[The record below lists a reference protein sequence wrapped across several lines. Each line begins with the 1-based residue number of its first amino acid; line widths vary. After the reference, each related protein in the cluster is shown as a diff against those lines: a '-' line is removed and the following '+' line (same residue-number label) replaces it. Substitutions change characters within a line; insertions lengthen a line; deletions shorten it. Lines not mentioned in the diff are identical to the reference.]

1 MKYLNSIVAAVITA
15 VASSVAFAQADPRVP
30 VTFRQQVPAD
40 SCSPDSIC
48 TGGGVVSQSRDA
60 LQSQVQ
66 YKWTLQNLT
75 TNPLNRV
82 FARLDVLNGD
92 GLDPATIDT
101 VITSL
106 DGSPTPPVCTYSVSR
121 TSVRCELGSIASSGT
136 PTAVAVYFIV
146 NVPKNGTQIFAH
158 WQGGGYEG
166 SPNAHGT
173 GCCQPSG
180 DYITTMVDRTVDQSY
195 KFMVQMFVKKE
206 GTNIFTGDLS
216 IPMPGDLHTTF
227 VGAPKIADTYGDKAA
242 EIEKFLGTINETS
255 STCPNG
261 VFKSNKCFKSE
272 VTIEKVDF
280 SKLGTISWFSVDK
293 DVADQHQLVQ
303 LAGAPDEL
311 LDVNL
316 GLDSSAM
323 KPNTKPEAVT
333 VTYTEIVNGVPTTTP
348 KDVLACPVPTSN
360 TTQRP
365 DLPVG
370 TLLVH
375 IDSLPCY
382 TKKFIYPNK
391 TTPAELK
398 NDLGIN
404 GKHYKNGGWTV
415 L

>member
-1 MKYLNSIVAAVITA
+1 
-15 VASSVAFAQADPRVP
+15 
-30 VTFRQQVPAD
+30 
-40 SCSPDSIC
+40 
-48 TGGGVVSQSRDA
+48 
-60 LQSQVQ
+60 
-66 YKWTLQNLT
+66 
-75 TNPLNRV
+75 
-82 FARLDVLNGD
+82 
-92 GLDPATIDT
+92 
-101 VITSL
+101 
-106 DGSPTPPVCTYSVSR
+106 
-121 TSVRCELGSIASSGT
+121 
-136 PTAVAVYFIV
+136 VYFIV
-146 NVPKNGTQIFAH
+146 NVPKDGTQIFAH

-166 SPNAHGT
+166 NGNGN

-180 DYITTMVDRTVDQSY
+180 DYITTMVDRTVDDSY
-195 KFMVQMFVKKE
+195 KFMLQTFVKKE
-206 GTNIFTGDLS
+206 GTNLRTGDLY
-216 IPMPGDLHTTF
+216 PNTGDLATTF
-227 VGAPKIADTYGDKAA
+227 VGVPKIADTYGDKAA

-280 SKLGTISWFSVDK
+280 SKGGTISWFSVDK

-323 KPNTKPEAVT
+323 KPSTKAEDVT
-333 VTYTEIVNGVPTTTP
+333 MTYTEIVNGVPITP
-348 KDVLACPVPTSN
+348 KGVLACPVPTSN

-365 DLPVG
+365 DLPAG

-375 IDSLPCY
+375 MDSLPCY